1 MKYCDTTITICYVL
15 YHVCRVFSWAV
26 AGWLRAREQAGVDLK
41 QKQKVEEVQGQI
53 VAKLG

>member
-15 YHVCRVFSWAV
+15 YHVCRVFLWAV